1 MRKTRVFGQLMGVQG
16 MVIGD
21 VTMQPDPDGD
31 GEVLVVSVRP
41 DARSGGRCAQCRRS
55 CPGYDAGVG
64 TRRWRTVDTGTTRT
78 FLEAAAPRVQCPE
91 HGVLVAHVP
100 WARPGAKCTYLL
112 EDTCAWLAKNMALTA
127 VTVFLRLSWRTV
139 AAIVARVVQDLTG
152 KIDQLDGLTRIGID
166 EISYRKG
173 HRYLTCVVDHDTG
186 RLVWA
191 REGRNKDT
199 LSSFFQD
206 LGGVQIGCVDAC
218 VGRRRGV
225 DPRGGEGAR
234 TAGGALP
241 GSVSRGC
248 VGDQGVGQGSPAD
261 PGPGRRREPQ
271 RPLGGHQESV
281 RPDPGAAWHPGPDQ
295 DHEHRAS
302 IDRHFSTTALHAA
315 FESHCLG

>member
-152 KIDQLDGLTRIGID
+152 KTDQLDGLTRIGID

-173 HRYLTCVVDHDTG
+173 TPIPHLRGRPRHRS
-186 RLVWA
+186 A
-191 REGRNKDT
+191 
-199 LSSFFQD
+199 
-206 LGGVQIGCVDAC
+206 
-218 VGRRRGV
+218 
-225 DPRGGEGAR
+225 
-234 TAGGALP
+234 
-241 GSVSRGC
+241 
-248 VGDQGVGQGSPAD
+248 GVGA
-261 PGPGRRREPQ
+261 
-271 RPLGGHQESV
+271 
-281 RPDPGAAWHPGPDQ
+281 
-295 DHEHRAS
+295 
-302 IDRHFSTTALHAA
+302 
-315 FESHCLG
+315 